1 VELLSTTTNV
11 TCHSVGDWNSGSEKG
26 GGQKKLTKT
35 KERPMEF
42 KSNYMLGM
50 NGVSRDPM
58 KMWASSGC
66 LCGSS
71 AGDGFWFNYFQTGS
85 KDTLAGQSNRYG
97 YYERNWWYIRT
108 ASTTA
113 TPMAK
118 PVSVG
123 GCFGWLL
130 FTHIISNVNETAAHT
145 TTTASMTFQ
154 NSRKY
159 DPVWRINP
167 ESITCDE

>member
-1 VELLSTTTNV
+1 MIQGQESLVGGGCGWWSCFISTTTNV
-11 TCHSVGDWNSGSEKG
+11 TCHSVRDWNSGSETG
-26 GGQKKLTKT
+26 GGQKLTKT

-71 AGDGFWFNYFQTGS
+71 AGHGFWFNYFQTGS
-85 KDTLAGQSNRYG
+85 KDTLAGQSKRYG
-97 YYERNWWYIRT
+97 YYERNWWNIRT

-113 TPMAK
+113 TPTAK
-118 PVSVG
+118 PASVG
-123 GCFGWLL
+123 GCLVGCCLL
-130 FTHIISNVNETAAHT
+130 TSYRT
-145 TTTASMTFQ
+145 
-154 NSRKY
+154 
-159 DPVWRINP
+159 
-167 ESITCDE
+167 